1 MSSGPMR
8 VVLAPDS
15 FKGSATAVQAVA
27 ALSRGWAS
35 VRPDDELV
43 ARPMADGGEGTL
55 DAFGVAVPDA
65 RRMPVRV
72 TGPDSRPVAAHW
84 VLLPRSATRPAT
96 AVVELAATSGLT
108 LLEHPAP
115 DDAHTLGFGE
125 AIAAALDHRDA
136 DGRGVDRLL
145 LALGGSSSTDGGTGA
160 LRALGARLLDAHGA
174 EVPLGL
180 RGLASLATV
189 DLAGLRALP
198 RDALILGDVDN
209 PLLGARGA
217 AAVFGPQKGVVDID
231 RADAALAHL
240 AALLPHVDAATPG
253 AGAAGGAGFGLLAA
267 GAVMASGSRRIAEAV
282 ALADA
287 LESAD
292 LVITGEGRFDTQ
304 TAAGKA
310 PAEVARLAALAR
322 PAGVPV
328 AVVAGSVGASAPVE
342 GLAAVVE
349 LAALAGG
356 SAAAIARA
364 EHWLEHAGA
373 ALARRADAGSFA
385 RA

>member
-1 MSSGPMR
+1 MR

-15 FKGSATAVQAVA
+15 FKGSASAAEVVA
-27 ALSRGWAS
+27 ALARGWAS

-55 DAFGVAVPDA
+55 DAFEVAVPDA

-72 TGPDSRPVAAHW
+72 TGPDSRPVDAHW
-84 VLLPRSATRPAT
+84 VLLPATATRPAT
-96 AVVELAATSGLT
+96 AVVELAATSGIT

-136 DGRGVDRLL
+136 AGRGVEQLL
-145 LALGGSSSTDGGTGA
+145 LALGGSSSTDGGAGA
-160 LRALGARLLDAHGA
+160 LRALGARLLDARGA

-180 RGLASLATV
+180 RGLVSLATV
-189 DLAGLRALP
+189 DLAGLRPLP
-198 RDALILGDVDN
+198 PDALILGDVDN
-209 PLLGARGA
+209 PLLGAHGA
-217 AAVFGPQKGVVDID
+217 AAVFGPQKGVADID
-231 RADAALAHL
+231 GADAALAHL
-240 AALLPHVDAATPG
+240 ASLLPHVDAATPG

-267 GAVMASGSRRIAEAV
+267 GAVMSSGSRRIAEAV
-282 ALADA
+282 ALASA

-292 LVITGEGRFDTQ
+292 LVITGEGRFDAQ

-310 PAEVARLAALAR
+310 PAEVARLAAD
-322 PAGVPV
+322 AGVPV
-328 AVVAGSVGASAPVE
+328 AVVAGSVGSSAPAE

-373 ALARRADAGSFA
+373 ALARRADSGSFA
-385 RA
+385 RS

>member
-1 MSSGPMR
+1 MR

-15 FKGSATAVQAVA
+15 FKGSASAVEVVA
-27 ALSRGWAS
+27 ALARGWAS

-55 DAFGVAVPDA
+55 DAFEVAVPDA
-65 RRMPVRV
+65 RRMPARV
-72 TGPDSRPVAAHW
+72 TGPDSRPVDAHW
-84 VLLPRSATRPAT
+84 VLLPATATRPAT

-136 DGRGVDRLL
+136 QGRGVDRLL
-145 LALGGSSSTDGGTGA
+145 LALGGSSSTDGGAGA
-160 LRALGARLLDAHGA
+160 VRALGARLLDAHGA

-180 RGLASLATV
+180 RGLDSLATV
-189 DLAGLRALP
+189 DLSGLRALP
-198 RDALILGDVDN
+198 PGGAVILGDVDN

-217 AAVFGPQKGVVDID
+217 AAVFGPQKGVVDIEG
-231 RADAALAHL
+231 ADAALAHL

-267 GAVMASGSRRIAEAV
+267 GAVMSSGSRRIAEAV
-282 ALADA
+282 ALAEA
-287 LESAD
+287 LQQAD

-310 PAEVARLAALAR
+310 PAEVARLAAD
-322 PAGVPV
+322 AGVPV
-328 AVVAGSVGASAPVE
+328 AVVAGSVGAAAPVE
-342 GLAAVVE
+342 GFAAVVE

-373 ALARRADAGSFA
+373 ALARRADAGSLVQA
-385 RA
+385 

>member
-1 MSSGPMR
+1 MR

-15 FKGSATAVQAVA
+15 FKGSASAVEAVA
-27 ALSRGWAS
+27 ALARGWGS

-55 DAFGVAVPDA
+55 DAFEVAVPDA

-72 TGPDSRPVAAHW
+72 TGPDSRVVDSHW
-84 VLLPRSATRPAT
+84 VLLPRTATRPAT

-136 DGRGVDRLL
+136 QGRGVDRLL
-145 LALGGSSSTDGGTGA
+145 LALGGSSSTDGGAGA

-180 RGLASLATV
+180 RGLVSLATV
-189 DLAGLRALP
+189 DLSGLRALP
-198 RDALILGDVDN
+198 PGGAVILGDVDN

-217 AAVFGPQKGVVDID
+217 AAVFGPQKGVVDIEG
-231 RADAALAHL
+231 ADAALAHL
-240 AALLPHVDAATPG
+240 ASLLPHVDAATPG

-267 GAVMASGSRRIAEAV
+267 GAVMSSGSRRIAEAV
-282 ALADA
+282 ALAEA
-287 LESAD
+287 LQQAD

-328 AVVAGSVGASAPVE
+328 AVVAGSVGAAAPVE

-356 SAAAIARA
+356 SAAAFARA

-373 ALARRADAGSFA
+373 ALARRADAGSLA
-385 RA
+385 RP

>member
-1 MSSGPMR
+1 MR

-15 FKGSATAVQAVA
+15 FKGSASAVEVVA
-27 ALSRGWAS
+27 ALARGWAS

-55 DAFGVAVPDA
+55 DAFEVAVPDA

-72 TGPDSRPVAAHW
+72 TGPDSRPVDAHW
-84 VLLPRSATRPAT
+84 VLLPATATRPTT
-96 AVVELAATSGLT
+96 AVVELAATSGIT

-136 DGRGVDRLL
+136 AGRGVEQLL
-145 LALGGSSSTDGGTGA
+145 LALGGSSSTDGGAGA
-160 LRALGARLLDAHGA
+160 LRALGARLLDAAGDP
-174 EVPLGL
+174 VPLGL
-180 RGLASLATV
+180 RGLDSLATV
-189 DLAGLRALP
+189 DLSGLRALP
-198 RDALILGDVDN
+198 PGGAVILGDVDN

-231 RADAALAHL
+231 GADAALAHL
-240 AALLPHVDAATPG
+240 ASLLPHVDAATPG

-282 ALADA
+282 ALASA
-287 LESAD
+287 LASAD
-292 LVITGEGRFDTQ
+292 LVITGEGRFDAQ

-310 PAEVARLAALAR
+310 PAEVARLAAD
-322 PAGVPV
+322 AGVPV
-328 AVVAGSVGASAPVE
+328 AVVAGSVGSSAPAE
-342 GLAAVVE
+342 GLAAIVE

-373 ALARRADAGSFA
+373 ELAGRLG
-385 RA
+385 